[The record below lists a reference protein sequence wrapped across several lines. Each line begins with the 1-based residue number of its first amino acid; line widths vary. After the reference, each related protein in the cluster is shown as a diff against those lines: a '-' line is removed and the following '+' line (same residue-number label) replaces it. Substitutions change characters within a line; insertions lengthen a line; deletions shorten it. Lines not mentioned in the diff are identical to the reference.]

1 MENRIWAS
9 RRRCSKQHWIE
20 ETEVLLLASEHCAE
34 IIKIMENSDEFPN
47 FAGKMKERFGFD
59 WNQSRYF
66 QHMFIQDFNKKSRE
80 EAREKLKLLT
90 EEKEMYEKIL
100 EKEGKRA
107 GL

>member
-1 MENRIWAS
+1 
-9 RRRCSKQHWIE
+9 
-20 ETEVLLLASEHCAE
+20 
-34 IIKIMENSDEFPN
+34 MENSDEFPN
-47 FAGKMKERFGFD
+47 FAGKMKERLGFD
-59 WNQSRYF
+59 WNHSRYF